1 MYNEI
6 VAIYDQIFP
15 LNQAFLAFLPAYLSA
30 PGSRVLDLG
39 CGPGDYVDH
48 LSRSQYQATGIDSSD
63 EMIRLAQIHKQGTF
77 FNFSFTEIDQL
88 EGPFDCIYCIGNSLS
103 YLPSDLLQP
112 FLHQVVRLLDEKGN
126 FLIQVVNWDKYRAV
140 GASDFPTK
148 TLLDGR
154 TFHRR
159 YEEAPNS
166 NVIFQT
172 ELRQDGKVIKSW
184 SDTLYPKEA
193 ATLSQAVSDSGLV
206 VVDVFGDYQ
215 KAPFEPLSSPATIL
229 AAQKQTTTKRNPR
242 G

>member
-1 MYNEI
+1 MYNDI

-15 LNQAFLAFLPAYLSA
+15 LNQAFLAFLPAYLGT

-48 LSRSQYQATGIDSSD
+48 LSRAQYQAAGIDNSA
-63 EMIRLAQIHKQGTF
+63 EMIRQAQIHKQGTF
-77 FNFSFTEIDQL
+77 YNFSFTEIDQL

-112 FLHQVVRLLDEKGN
+112 FLQAAARLLNERGY

-140 GASDFPTK
+140 GASDFPPK

-154 TFHRR
+154 IFHRR

-166 NVIFQT
+166 SVIFHT
-172 ELRQDGKVIKSW
+172 ELREEGKVIKSW
-184 SDTLYPKEA
+184 SDMLYPKEA
-193 ATLSQAVSDSGLV
+193 ATLSQAVSDSGLA
-206 VVDVFGDYQ
+206 VVDIFGDYQ

-229 AAQKQTTTKRNPR
+229 AAQK
-242 G
+242 